1 MVLHTLCHVCTF
13 SLHRE
18 SPDKILGDERV
29 LLQGWFCH
37 RGAAPGVNS
46 TEWQVAGDA
55 SEAAPLQR
63 DRGDCKW
70 AWPGTHITIFYLSK
84 CFSIHSNLKWSNMVI
99 FCSKNFKKNVAM

>member
-1 MVLHTLCHVCTF
+1 MFVLSRSIENPPIRSWEMNACFFRAGSVT
-13 SLHRE
+13 
-18 SPDKILGDERV
+18 G
-29 LLQGWFCH
+29 
-37 RGAAPGVNS
+37 GAAPGVNS

-55 SEAAPLQR
+55 SEVVPLQR
-63 DRGDCKW
+63 DRRDCKW